1 MALISE
7 PIAVA
12 AATATVFRFPVR
24 AQFVLVAVAF
34 YDSNGAILAAS
45 TGTRDITISAV
56 STSGTTALVVPITG
70 ATVTAQPERAYK
82 SIDLGASLHSISISC
97 AAATDPVGATHYRI
111 WVEGV
116 G

>member
-7 PIAVA
+7 LIAVA

-24 AQFVLVAVAF
+24 SRFILVAVAF
-34 YDSNGAILAAS
+34 YDTNGAILAAS
-45 TGTRDITISAV
+45 TGTRDIAISAV
-56 STSGTTALVVPITG
+56 STSGTTALVMSIDGVSVSGQT
-70 ATVTAQPERAYK
+70 ERAYQPF
-82 SIDLGASLHSISISC
+82 DLGAELHSISIAC
-97 AAATDPVGATHYRI
+97 AASVNPASATHYRI